1 MPITQNSVR
10 AYYGLQGT
18 MEYGEFDTTGTGTV
32 GPSQSSVG
40 LLSDRVYSFMA
51 EVDGAGSVTIDL
63 DDGTAAQSGS
73 GVPQLETATAAGT
86 IGTSGN
92 AAVVVTGDDIAGS
105 PITLSVAVVSGDTAA
120 TWAGKVRTAL
130 NSNAAITSKY
140 AVGGSTTAITLER
153 TPARYNDPTLNISL
167 ANGTCTGITA
177 APTSANTTAGVN
189 PSRAL
194 RLTGKQQAGEDA
206 QGASLGTMQDIQ
218 GVFVR
223 KVAGDSSAPVEIF
236 DSLGLFKGTLYQ
248 TGTFLET
255 AGASGLTNDGTTGE
269 TITIQPVS
277 DGGYSKVY
285 ITIAAAT

>member
-1 MPITQNSVR
+1 MPITPNSVR

-32 GPSQSSVG
+32 GPGQSSVN
-40 LLSDRVYSFMA
+40 LLSNRVYSFMA
-51 EVDGAGSVTIDL
+51 EVDGAGSVIIDL

-73 GVPQLETATAAGT
+73 GVSQLETATAAGT

-92 AAVVVTGDDIAGS
+92 ATVIVTGDDITGS
-105 PITLSVAVVSGDTAA
+105 PLTLSVAVTNGDTAA

-130 NSNAAITSKY
+130 NGNAAITSKY
-140 AVGGSTTAITLER
+140 TVGGSTTAITLER

-194 RLTGKQQAGEDA
+194 RLTGKEQSGEDA
-206 QGASLGTMQDIQ
+206 QGLSLGTMTEVM

-223 KVAGDSSAPVEIF
+223 KFAGAQADPVEIF

-248 TGTFLET
+248 PGAFFET
-255 AGASGLTNDGTTGE
+255 AATSGLTNDGTTGE
-269 TITIQPVS
+269 TITIRPVA

-285 ITIAAAT
+285 ITIAAAL

>member
-32 GPSQSSVG
+32 GPSQSLVS

-105 PITLSVAVVSGDTAA
+105 PITLSVAVASGDTAA
-120 TWAGKVRTAL
+120 TWADKVRTAL
-130 NSNAAITSKY
+130 NSNAAITSKWV
-140 AVGGSTTAITLER
+140 VGGSTTAITLER

-194 RLTGKQQAGEDA
+194 RLTGKQQEGEDA
-206 QGASLGTMQDIQ
+206 QGASLGTMHDIQ

-248 TGTFLET
+248 TGAFFET
-255 AGASGLTNDGTTGE
+255 AGAISLTNDGTTGE

>member
-10 AYYGLQGT
+10 AYYGLQGV
-18 MEYGEFDTTGTGTV
+18 MEYGEFETTGTGTV
-32 GPSQSSVG
+32 GPSQSLVS

-73 GVPQLETATAAGT
+73 GVAQLETATAAGT

-105 PITLSVAVVSGDTAA
+105 PLTLSVAVASGDTAA

-130 NSNAAITSKY
+130 NSNAAITSKCV
-140 AVGGSTTAITLER
+140 VGGSTTAITLER

-236 DSLGLFKGTLYQ
+236 DSLSLFKGTLYQ
-248 TGTFLET
+248 TGTFFET
-255 AGASGLTNDGTTGE
+255 AGASSLTNDGTTGE